1 MNSEEQD
8 AARFGGVIRLY
19 GQNAVDHF
27 RNAHVCIVGI
37 GGVGSWIVES
47 LARSCIGAITM
58 IDLDDV
64 CLTNINR
71 QLPALTE
78 TVGRPKIAVMK
89 ERIRAIN
96 PHCQVHAVA
105 QFLTPSNASQLLGC
119 GFHYVVDCVDRLSI
133 KIAII
138 TTCKQLQVPV
148 ITLGGAGGRKDP
160 LRISLCD
167 LNQTSGDRL
176 LKQVRKKLRTEH
188 HFPRGPKKKHGVLA
202 VVSDEPQ
209 IFPWADGTCRSRAE
223 PGAKLKMDC
232 ASGFGAATHVTATFG
247 FVAAAAILDA
257 LAASS
262 TTITNHSETSPP

>member
-1 MNSEEQD
+1 MNQAEHDES
-8 AARFGGVIRLY
+8 RFGGVLRLY
-19 GQNAVDHF
+19 GQTAVDRF
-27 RNAHVCIVGI
+27 RSAHVCIVGI

-47 LARSCIGAITM
+47 LARTGIGTITM

-78 TVGRPKIAVMK
+78 TVGQPKITVMK
-89 ERIRAIN
+89 ERILAIN
-96 PHCQVHAVA
+96 PQCQVHAVA
-105 QFLTPSNASQLLGC
+105 DFLTPSNASQLLKG

-138 TTCKQLQVPV
+138 TSCKQLQVPV
-148 ITLGGAGGRKDP
+148 ITLGGAGGRKNP

-188 HFPRGPKKKHGVLA
+188 RFPRGLKKKHGVLA

-223 PGAKLKMDC
+223 PGSKLKMDC

-247 FVAAAAILDA
+247 FVAAAAILDY
-257 LAASS
+257 LA
-262 TTITNHSETSPP
+262 TSPTFHP